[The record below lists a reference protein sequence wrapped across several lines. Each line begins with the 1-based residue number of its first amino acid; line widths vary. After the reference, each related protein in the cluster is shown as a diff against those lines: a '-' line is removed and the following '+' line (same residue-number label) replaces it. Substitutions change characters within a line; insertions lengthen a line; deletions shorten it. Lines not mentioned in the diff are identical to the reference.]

1 MIADDARTRTIR
13 GANRFSSMTF
23 DSLTFAVFLLGTWA
37 VFWATPQW
45 HARKVLLLVLS
56 YVFYAA
62 WNPFFVLLL
71 IATTGFDWLMGRKLE
86 REQRLSWRRVLL
98 LGSIIVNLS
107 ALGFFKYAQFF
118 TDTAIDLAHV
128 FGITYRP
135 INLGILLP
143 VGISFYTFES
153 LAYVIDVYRRRS
165 KASTSILDY
174 SLYVT
179 FFPHLVAGPILRYN
193 DFNPQTQAPVPFSET
208 LQGRGLALLCL
219 GLALKVCLADLVFAP
234 VVDAVFAPAAHAG
247 VADAWLGATT
257 FSLQVYCDF
266 AGYSLCAIGVA
277 LMFGFRFQS
286 NFESP
291 FGAVGM
297 VDLWNRWHISLS
309 SWLRDY
315 VFTPLGHYR
324 RGRLRGHANLIFTFF
339 LCGLWHGAAW
349 TFVLWGGLNGVLL
362 VVERMFRDH
371 VWDFTRVKS
380 PWGRAGLALAT
391 FVIFAIEAV
400 LFRAHSVHQAGSMM
414 RTMLGFGNGVSSSL
428 VSAHDARFALAVGA
442 AVLVAQILSARERGW
457 EWLDRTPVAWRTVIA
472 AAALAAIV
480 FSPGL
485 NPAFIYFQ
493 F

>member
-1 MIADDARTRTIR
+1 
-13 GANRFSSMTF
+13 
-23 DSLTFAVFLLGTWA
+23 LLASVG
-37 VFWATPQW
+37 
-45 HARKVLLLVLS
+45 
-56 YVFYAA
+56 
-62 WNPFFVLLL
+62 
-71 IATTGFDWLMGRKLE
+71 
-86 REQRLSWRRVLL
+86 
-98 LGSIIVNLS
+98 VNLS

-118 TDTAIDLAHV
+118 TNTAIDLAQV

-135 INLGILLP
+135 LDLGILLP

-153 LAYVIDVYRRRS
+153 LAYVIDVYRRRTP
-165 KASTSILDY
+165 ASTSLLDY

-179 FFPHLVAGPILRYN
+179 FFPHLVAGPILRYP
-193 DFNPQTQAPVPFSET
+193 DFNPQTQRPVPFAET
-208 LQGRGLALLCL
+208 LQGRGLALLFI

-234 VVDAVFAPAAHAG
+234 VVDAVFAPAAHPGA
-247 VADAWLGATT
+247 ADAWLGAAT

-297 VDLWNRWHISLS
+297 VDLWNRWHISLT

-349 TFVLWGGLNGVLL
+349 TFVLWGGFNGVLL
-362 VVERMFRDH
+362 VAERIFRDH

-380 PWGRAGLALAT
+380 AWGRAGLSLAT
-391 FVIFAIEAV
+391 FAVFALEAV
-400 LFRAHSVHQAGSMM
+400 LFRAHSVRQAGAMM
-414 RTMLGFGNGVSSSL
+414 RTMLGGGRGEAAPL
-428 VSAHDARFALAVGA
+428 VSGHDARFALAVGA
-442 AVLVAQILSARERGW
+442 AVLVAQIISARERGW
-457 EWLDRTPVAWRTVIA
+457 EWLDRTNVTWRTAIA
-472 AAALAAIV
+472 AAALAAVV

>member
-1 MIADDARTRTIR
+1 
-13 GANRFSSMTF
+13 MTF
-23 DSLTFAVFLLGTWA
+23 DSLTFAVFLIGTWLA
-37 VFWATPQW
+37 YWATPGW
-45 HARKVLLLVLS
+45 RVRKQLLLVLS

-71 IATTGFDWLMGRKLE
+71 VATTSFDWVMGRKLE
-86 REQRLSWRRVLL
+86 SETRQARRKGMLL
-98 LGSIIVNLS
+98 ASIAVNIS

-118 TDTAIDLAHV
+118 TNSAIDLAQV
-128 FGITYRP
+128 FGITFRP
-135 INLGILLP
+135 LDLGILLP

-165 KASTSILDY
+165 QASTSLLDY

-193 DFNPQTQAPVPFSET
+193 DFNPQTHLQKPFAET
-208 LQGRGLALLCL
+208 AQGRGFAMLCV

-234 VVDAVFAPAAHAG
+234 VVDAVFAPSANVG
-247 VADAWLGATT
+247 LADAWLGAAT

-297 VDLWNRWHISLS
+297 IDLWNRWHISLT

-349 TFVLWGGLNGVLL
+349 TFVLWGGVNGVLL
-362 VVERMFRDH
+362 VLERLFRDH
-371 VWDFTRVKS
+371 IWDFARVKS
-380 PWGRAGLALAT
+380 TWGRAGLALVT
-391 FVIFAIEAV
+391 FGVFALEAV
-400 LFRAHSVHQAGSMM
+400 LFRAHSVRQAASML
-414 RTMLGFGNGVSSSL
+414 RTMLGFGTGAAPGL
-428 VSAHDARFALAVGA
+428 VSAHDAQFAIVAGA
-442 AVLVAQILSARERGW
+442 GVLLAQIISARERGW
-457 EWLDRTPVAWRTVIA
+457 EWLDRAPQMWRAAIA
-472 AAALAAIV
+472 AVALAAIV

>member
-1 MIADDARTRTIR
+1 MPREPVQFAAPRAT
-13 GANRFSSMTF
+13 SMTF
-23 DSLTFAVFLLGTWA
+23 DSLTFAVFLAATWA
-37 VFWATPQW
+37 AYWATPRWQ
-45 HARKVLLLVLS
+45 ARKVLLLALS

-71 IATTGFDWLMGRKLE
+71 VATTAFDWLMGRKLE
-86 REQRLSWRRVLL
+86 GEARPPVRRVLL
-98 LGSIIVNLS
+98 CASIAVNLC

-118 TDTAIDLAHV
+118 TDTAIDLARV
-128 FGITYRP
+128 MGIAFRP
-135 INLGILLP
+135 IDLGILLP

-153 LAYVIDVYRRRS
+153 LAYVIDVFRRRS
-165 KASTSILDY
+165 KASTSLLDY

-193 DFNPQTQAPVPFSET
+193 DFNPQTAAPKPFAET
-208 LQGRGLALLCL
+208 AQGRGLALLFI
-219 GLALKVCLADLVFAP
+219 GLALKICLADLVFAP
-234 VVDAVFAPAAHAG
+234 VVDAVFAPAGHPGMAES
-247 VADAWLGATT
+247 WLGATT

-277 LMFGFRFQS
+277 LMFGFRFPS

-297 VDLWNRWHISLS
+297 IDLWNRWHISLS

-324 RGRLRGHANLIFTFF
+324 RGRLRGHANLVFTFF

-362 VVERMFRDH
+362 VVERIFRDH

-380 PWGRAGLALAT
+380 AAGRAALAVAT
-391 FVIFAIEAV
+391 FAVFAVEAV
-400 LFRAHSVHQAGSMM
+400 MFRAHSIRQAAGMM
-414 RTMLGFGNGVSSSL
+414 ATMLGLHARPASAI

-442 AVLVAQILSARERGW
+442 GVLVAQIASANVRGW
-457 EWLDRTPVAWRTVIA
+457 EWLDRAPIGWRTAVA
-472 AAALAAIV
+472 VAALCAVV

>member
-1 MIADDARTRTIR
+1 
-13 GANRFSSMTF
+13 MTF
-23 DSLTFAVFLLGTWA
+23 DSLTFAVFLLATWA
-37 VFWATPQW
+37 VYWATPGW
-45 HARKVLLLVLS
+45 HARKVMLLVLS

-71 IATTGFDWLMGRKLE
+71 MATTGFDWLMGRKLE
-86 REQRLSWRRVLL
+86 GEVRTRWRRVLL
-98 LGSIIVNLS
+98 LASIIVNLC

-118 TDTAIDLAHV
+118 TDTAIDLARV
-128 FGITYRP
+128 FGIAYRP
-135 INLGILLP
+135 LDLGILLP

-153 LAYVIDVYRRRS
+153 LAYVIDVFRRRS
-165 KASTSILDY
+165 RASTSLLDY

-193 DFNPQTQAPVPFSET
+193 DFNPQTEAPKAFAET
-208 LQGRGLALLCL
+208 AQGRGLVLLGI

-234 VVDAVFAPAAHAG
+234 VVDAIFSPTAHPG
-247 VADAWLGATT
+247 VGETWLGATT

-277 LMFGFRFQS
+277 LMFGFRFPS

-362 VVERMFRDH
+362 VAERIIRDH

-380 PWGRAGLALAT
+380 EWGRAALSLAT
-391 FVIFAIEAV
+391 FALFAIEAV
-400 LFRAHSVHQAGSMM
+400 MFRAHSVRQALAMM
-414 RTMLGFGNGVSSSL
+414 RTMLGFGRGGDTSL
-428 VSAHDARFALAVGA
+428 VSPHDARFALAVGA
-442 AVLVAQILSARERGW
+442 VVLAAQIVSARERGW
-457 EWLDRTPVAWRTVIA
+457 EWLDRTPTLWRAAVA
-472 AAALAAIV
+472 AAALAAVV

>member
-1 MIADDARTRTIR
+1 
-13 GANRFSSMTF
+13 MTF
-23 DSLTFAVFLLGTWA
+23 DSLTFAVFLIGAWLA
-37 VFWATPQW
+37 YWATPGW
-45 HARKVLLLVLS
+45 HARKRLLLVLS

-71 IATTGFDWLMGRKLE
+71 VATTGFDWLMGRKLE
-86 REQRLSWRRVLL
+86 SETRQARRKAMLL
-98 LGSIIVNLS
+98 ASIAVNLA

-118 TDTAIDLAHV
+118 TNTAIDLAQV
-128 FGITYRP
+128 FGITFRP
-135 INLGILLP
+135 LDLGILLP

-153 LAYVIDVYRRRS
+153 LAYVIDVYRRRAR
-165 KASTSILDY
+165 ASTSLLDY

-193 DFNPQTQAPVPFSET
+193 DFNPQTHEPKPFAET
-208 LQGRGLALLCL
+208 AQGRGLAMLCV

-234 VVDAVFAPAAHAG
+234 VVDAVFAPSAHAG
-247 VADAWLGATT
+247 LADAWLGATT

-297 VDLWNRWHISLS
+297 IDLWNRWHISLT

-349 TFVLWGGLNGVLL
+349 TFVLWGGFNGVLL
-362 VVERMFRDH
+362 VLERMFRDH

-380 PWGRAGLALAT
+380 TWGRAGLALVT
-391 FVIFAIEAV
+391 FGVFALEAV
-400 LFRAHSVHQAGSMM
+400 LFRAHSVRQAASMM
-414 RTMLGFGNGVSSSL
+414 RTMLGFGSGAAPAL
-428 VSAHDARFALAVGA
+428 VSTHDAQFAMVVGA
-442 AVLVAQILSARERGW
+442 GVLVAQIISARERGW
-457 EWLDRTPVAWRTVIA
+457 EWLDRLPQAWRAAIA
-472 AAALAAIV
+472 AVAVAAVV

>member
-1 MIADDARTRTIR
+1 M
-13 GANRFSSMTF
+13 
-23 DSLTFAVFLLGTWA
+23 
-37 VFWATPQW
+37 
-45 HARKVLLLVLS
+45 
-56 YVFYAA
+56 
-62 WNPFFVLLL
+62 
-71 IATTGFDWLMGRKLE
+71 
-86 REQRLSWRRVLL
+86 
-98 LGSIIVNLS
+98 
-107 ALGFFKYAQFF
+107 
-118 TDTAIDLAHV
+118 
-128 FGITYRP
+128 
-135 INLGILLP
+135 
-143 VGISFYTFES
+143 
-153 LAYVIDVYRRRS
+153 
-165 KASTSILDY
+165 
-174 SLYVT
+174 
-179 FFPHLVAGPILRYN
+179 AGPILRYN
-193 DFNPQTQAPVPFSET
+193 DFNPQTEAPKAFAET
-208 LQGRGLALLCL
+208 AQGRGLALLGI

-234 VVDAVFAPAAHAG
+234 VVDAIFNPTAHPG
-247 VADAWLGATT
+247 VGETWLGATT

-277 LMFGFRFQS
+277 LMFGFRFPS

-362 VVERMFRDH
+362 VAERIFRDH

-380 PWGRAGLALAT
+380 EWGRAALALAT
-391 FVIFAIEAV
+391 FALFAIEAV
-400 LFRAHSVHQAGSMM
+400 MFRAHSVRQALSMM
-414 RTMLGFGNGVSSSL
+414 RTMLGFGRGADTSL
-428 VSAHDARFALAVGA
+428 VSPHDARFALAVGA
-442 AVLVAQILSARERGW
+442 VVLAAQIVSARERGW
-457 EWLDRTPVAWRTVIA
+457 EWLDRTPTLWRAAVA
-472 AAALAAIV
+472 AAALAAVV

>member
-1 MIADDARTRTIR
+1 
-13 GANRFSSMTF
+13 MTF
-23 DSLTFAVFLLGTWA
+23 DSLTFAVFLLGTWLA
-37 VFWATPQW
+37 FWATPQW
-45 HARKVLLLVLS
+45 HVRKLLLLALS
-56 YVFYAA
+56 YVFYGA

-71 IATTGFDWLMGRKLE
+71 VATTGFDWLMGRRLE
-86 REQRLSWRRVLL
+86 REQRKRWRRGLL
-98 LGSIIVNLS
+98 LASIAVNLS

-118 TDTAIDLAHV
+118 ANTAIDLAQV

-135 INLGILLP
+135 LDLGILLP

-165 KASTSILDY
+165 KASTSLLDY

-193 DFNPQTQAPVPFSET
+193 DFNPQTQRPVAFRET
-208 LQGRGLALLCL
+208 LQGRGLTLLCI

-234 VVDAVFAPAAHAG
+234 VVDAVFAPSAHAG
-247 VADAWLGATT
+247 VADAWLGAAT

-266 AGYSLCAIGVA
+266 AGYTLCAIGVA
-277 LMFGFRFQS
+277 LLFGFRFQS

-297 VDLWNRWHISLS
+297 IDLWNRWHISLT

-324 RGRLRGHANLIFTFF
+324 RGRLRGHVNLIFTFL

-349 TFVLWGGLNGVLL
+349 TFVLWGGFNGVLL
-362 VVERMFRDH
+362 VLERVFRDH
-371 VWDFTRVKS
+371 VWDFTRVRS
-380 PWGRAGLALAT
+380 LWGRAGLALAT
-391 FVIFAIEAV
+391 FAVFALEAV
-400 LFRAHSVHQAGSMM
+400 LFRAHSVRQALSMM
-414 RTMLGFGNGVSSSL
+414 RTMLGFGAGASAPL
-428 VSAHDARFALAVGA
+428 VSAHDAKFVVVVGA
-442 AVLVAQILSARERGW
+442 GVLVAQIISARERGW
-457 EWLDRTPVAWRTVIA
+457 DWLDHAPIGWRALVA
-472 AAALAAIV
+472 AAALAAVV